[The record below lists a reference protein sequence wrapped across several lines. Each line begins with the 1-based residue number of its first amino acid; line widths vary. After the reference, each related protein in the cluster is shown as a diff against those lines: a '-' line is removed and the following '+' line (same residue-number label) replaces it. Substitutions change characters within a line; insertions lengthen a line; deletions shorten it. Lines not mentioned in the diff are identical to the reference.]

1 MVHMP
6 THIDVR
12 LFGNN
17 SAAALLAVAEQ
28 VLRGEILFFEGRRD
42 AAFVALRR
50 AAALEDQLRYDE
62 PPDWIQPVRHA
73 LGAALL
79 QAGRFAEAE
88 TVFREDLAK
97 LKDNGW
103 GLYGLQRALQLQKK
117 AGEAAATEKRF
128 DAVWRRADLK
138 IKSPCLCLPGV

>member
-73 LGAALL
+73 LGAALMRS
-79 QAGRFAEAE
+79 GRAAEAE
-88 TVFREDLAK
+88 AVYREDLAR
-97 LKDNGW
+97 LPGNVW
-103 GLYGLQRALQLQKK
+103 SLVGLARSLRVQRRDAEAVAVEAQL
-117 AGEAAATEKRF
+117 AAAAV
-128 DAVWRRADLK
+128 DADIVLTT
-138 IKSPCLCLPGV
+138 SCLCLPGI